1 MSRTLP
7 SSRPGFACFA
17 HTRDPGR
24 EITAFLLCSD
34 APLTSAASLPP
45 KLFLLS
51 FCTAPTN
58 QENPFYCPRSLSS
71 LAIPFTA

>member
-1 MSRTLP
+1 VSRTLP

-17 HTRDPGR
+17 HTGDPGR
-24 EITAFLLCSD
+24 EITAFLVLRRT
-34 APLTSAASLPP
+34 AYVAATLPP